1 MDPLSWSRHFRNF
14 PGQGDFP
21 MLDFMMALHQTGGH
35 WASHAICS
43 SPEGIIERDIGPQ
56 GLAALSDF

>member
-1 MDPLSWSRHFRNF
+1 
-14 PGQGDFP
+14 
-21 MLDFMMALHQTGGH
+21 MALHQTGGH